1 MALVLKDR
9 VKETSTTVGT
19 GTFTLAGAAAG
30 YSSFASI
37 GNGNTTFYTIADQ
50 VGNNWEV
57 GIGTYTAS
65 GTTLSRDTVLANSA
79 GTTAKITFT
88 AGIKDVFC
96 TYPAEKSVNLDASD
110 NVSALG
116 TISSATWNGTAVG
129 IAYGGTG
136 QTTQI
141 SAFNALSP
149 ITSIGDLILGNGTNS
164 ATRLAIGTNAYVLT
178 SNGTTASWAAIP
190 SSMVY
195 PGAGIPNST
204 GSAWGTS
211 YSTTGSGTVVVL
223 STSPSFSTSL
233 SIAGTGYSPNINLT
247 DAATIAW
254 DTSTGQVATF
264 TFVSN
269 NRAMGTPTNLVNG
282 AFYALAIIQS
292 SGSNTITS
300 WPSVWKWPGAVA
312 PTLSTAAGAK
322 DYFVFRSDGTYL
334 YLQGQSM
341 AVA

>member
-19 GTFTLAGAAAG
+19 GTFTLAGAVAG

-65 GTTLSRDTVLANSA
+65 GTTLSRDTVLANSS
-79 GTTAKITFT
+79 GTTALISFT
-88 AGIKDVFC
+88 SGIKDVFV
-96 TYPAEKSVNLDASD
+96 TYPAEKSVNLDASN

-149 ITSIGDLILGNGTNS
+149 ITSIGDLILGNGINS

-233 SIAGTGYSPNINLT
+233 SIAGTGYSPDINLT
-247 DAATIAW
+247 DSAGGIDWNTNL
-254 DTSTGQVATF
+254 GQVATF
-264 TFVSN
+264 TFVSS
-269 NRAMGTPTNLVNG
+269 NRTMNAPTNLANG
-282 AFYALAIIQS
+282 AFYALEVVQNA
-292 SGSNTITS
+292 GSNTLT
-300 WPSVWKWPGAVA
+300 WNSVWKWPGSVA
-312 PTLSTAAGAK
+312 PTLSTAAGAR
-322 DYFVFRSDGTYL
+322 DFFVFRSDGTNL
-334 YLQGQSM
+334 YLQGQSL